1 MYLNRKK
8 RRNYL
13 RKTSFE
19 ERRKNKKRNQLKYKS
34 CLSIITVQNLNRKL
48 MIMQHEILIDEFKIE
63 SIDKSEICKVFI
75 NIKMK

>member
-1 MYLNRKK
+1 M
-8 RRNYL
+8 
-13 RKTSFE
+13 
-19 ERRKNKKRNQLKYKS
+19 
-34 CLSIITVQNLNRKL
+34 SIITVQNLNRKL